1 MPEMRPRI
9 PGMPAPLP
17 SFGHP
22 AAALQAWRRRVRRAL
37 RCGAK
42 TPFYLFAAAPVATA
56 YRGLEALPWSRPVRW
71 WFSGKTQ
78 PLPAMWRWWHAQGGS
93 LEVVSE
99 LEFRMGRQAGF
110 NADRLLVNGPAKH
123 RWLPGV
129 AVSCQRVNFDSLM
142 ELTALLSQA
151 RRQRW
156 RTGLRLRTPVEV
168 DPEHADRPSQ
178 FGMEP
183 AELVMALQKLR
194 AAGLEPEV
202 LHFHLRTNLP
212 DDSVLLQALAAAAA
226 VCEASGWRPPVL
238 DVGGG
243 LAPPHTLDLSGRRW
257 DSGLRPRGYATALHR
272 GLQRLPFVREVW
284 MEHGRHVCAG
294 GGVLVVR
301 ILDVK
306 QRAEVRQ
313 WICDGGRTLHALVS
327 TWEQHALI
335 PLNSRPGPRRL
346 TSVHGPTCMAFDTL
360 ARGPMPTGLRTGDVL
375 LWLDAGA
382 YHLPWE
388 TRFSHDLAEI
398 WWEEEASRDP
408 VRTRPPGQF

>member
-1 MPEMRPRI
+1 
-9 PGMPAPLP
+9 
-17 SFGHP
+17 
-22 AAALQAWRRRVRRAL
+22 
-37 RCGAK
+37 
-42 TPFYLFAAAPVATA
+42 TPFYLFAAAPVAAA
-56 YRGLEALPWSRPVRW
+56 YRRLEGLSWRRPVRW
-71 WFSGKTQ
+71 WFSGKTH
-78 PLPAMWRWWHAQGGS
+78 PLPEMWRWWRERGGL

-99 LEFRMGRQAGF
+99 SEFRRARDAGF
-110 NADRLLVNGPAKH
+110 DSDRLLVNGPAKH
-123 RWLPGV
+123 RWLPEV
-129 AVSCQRVNFDSLM
+129 AVYGQRVNFDSPA
-142 ELTALLSQA
+142 ELQALLPLA

-168 DPEHADRPSQ
+168 DPEHPDRPSP

-183 AELVMALQKLR
+183 AELVAGVRKLR
-194 AAGLEPEV
+194 RAGLEPEV

-212 DDSVLLQALAAAAA
+212 GPQVLARALEAVSEVCGAA
-226 VCEASGWRPPVL
+226 GWHPPFL

-243 LAPPHTLDLSGRRW
+243 LAPPHTLDLSGNRW
-257 DSGLRPRGYATALHR
+257 DAGLRPRAYATVLNR
-272 GLQRLPFVREVW
+272 GLARMPFVQEVW

-294 GGVLVVR
+294 SGVLVIRV
-301 ILDVK
+301 LDAK

-335 PLNSRPGPRRL
+335 PLKPRPGRRTL

-360 ARGPMPTGLRTGDVL
+360 ARGPMPSGLGVGDLL

-388 TRFSHDLAEI
+388 TRFSHELAEI
-398 WWEEEASRDP
+398 WWEAAAWESPVCVRGAVRPRRTSVASP
-408 VRTRPPGQF
+408 